1 MIVENEEEQNLSDFV
16 FMIDKTNEEDSSP
29 LLFNSIISNV
39 SNDIN
44 NVETAQQVES
54 DKLFD
59 DPKKKLTAEKS
70 SDFLLA
76 CISMTLAIFSAGS
89 IGPVFKY
96 MESLGI
102 SPCLAASWRFTLHY
116 IS

>member
-1 MIVENEEEQNLSDFV
+1 MMIVENEEEQNLSKVV
-16 FMIDKTNEEDSSP
+16 FMIDKTSEEDSSP
-29 LLFNSIISNV
+29 LLFKNSSYV
-39 SNDIN
+39 TDD
-44 NVETAQQVES
+44 NVETAQQVESDS

-59 DPKKKLTAEKS
+59 DPKKKLAAVKS

-102 SPCLAASWRFTLHY
+102 SPCLAASWRFILHY
-116 IS
+116 LS

>member
-1 MIVENEEEQNLSDFV
+1 MMIVENKEQNLSDFV
-16 FMIDKTNEEDSSP
+16 FMIDKTNEDSSP
-29 LLFNSIISNV
+29 LLFNN
-39 SNDIN
+39 IN
-44 NVETAQQVES
+44 NVETAQQFES

-59 DPKKKLTAEKS
+59 DPKKKLAAEKS

-102 SPCLAASWRFTLHY
+102 SPCLAASWRLTLHY
-116 IS
+116 LLL

>member
-1 MIVENEEEQNLSDFV
+1 MMIVENEEEQNLSDFV

-29 LLFNSIISNV
+29 LLFISNV
-39 SNDIN
+39 SNDTN
-44 NVETAQQVES
+44 NFEAAQQIES

-59 DPKKKLTAEKS
+59 DPKKKLAAEKS

-102 SPCLAASWRFTLHY
+102 SPCLAASWRFTLRY
-116 IS
+116 LL